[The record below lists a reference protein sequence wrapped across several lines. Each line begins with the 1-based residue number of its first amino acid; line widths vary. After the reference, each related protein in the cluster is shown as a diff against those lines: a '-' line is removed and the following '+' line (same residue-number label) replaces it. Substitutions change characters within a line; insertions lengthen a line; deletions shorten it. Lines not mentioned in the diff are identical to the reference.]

1 MPLLAINHHY
11 YRAAGT
17 GMGIYPT
24 TPAQLRQKIK
34 SIHDAGWKIG
44 KQTDILSCVAGGECA
59 EKIAVITFD
68 DGLKEQISAIKDLHA
83 MGAATICYIPVGPVM
98 EKRVLD
104 VHKLQM
110 IRSVTNDEALAVLL
124 DKDFGFSNHDFDEHL
139 LEVQYRYDRP
149 LSRRVK
155 YFLNF
160 SLSSEQRD
168 AWISKQF
175 ESGFGNETAA
185 AEALYMAEDDL
196 RFLAQSGSLGSHGN
210 SHRPL
215 ARLSSDELKDELHRS
230 HEVLTTLTGVSPMG
244 VSYPYGGKSAVSE
257 RVFNEAREA
266 GYEYGFTM
274 ERGVNTEFSD
284 ALSLKRID
292 TNDMNDWLNSDAG

>member
-11 YRAAGT
+11 YRTAST

-24 TPAQLRQKIK
+24 TPDQLRQKIECIRK
-34 SIHDAGWKIG
+34 AGWKIG
-44 KQTDILSCVAGGECA
+44 KQSDILSCVSGGECA
-59 EKIAVITFD
+59 EQIAVITFD
-68 DGLKEQISAIKDLHA
+68 DGLKEQITAIKDLQA
-83 MGAATICYIPVGPVM
+83 MGVAAICYIPAGPLM

-110 IRSVTNDEALAVLL
+110 IRSVTNDEALAAAL
-124 DKDFGFSNHDFDEHL
+124 DKDFGFAAHEFDEHL
-139 LEVQYRYDRP
+139 LEVQYRYDQP

-168 AWISKQF
+168 GWISKQF
-175 ESGFGNETAA
+175 ENEFGDETAA
-185 AEALYMAEDDL
+185 AEALYMGEDDL
-196 RFLAQSGSLGSHGN
+196 RFLAQNGSLGAHGH

-215 ARLSSDELKDELHRS
+215 AQLSNDELKDEFHRS
-230 HEVLTTLTGVSPMG
+230 HEVLTTLTGVPPMG

-257 RVFNEAREA
+257 EVFKEAREA

-274 ERGVNTEFSD
+274 ERGVNSEFPD

-292 TNDMNDWLNSDAG
+292 TNDMNDWLNSSAR

>member
-11 YRAAGT
+11 YRAVST

-24 TPAQLRQKIK
+24 TPAQLRQKIE
-34 SIHDAGWKIG
+34 SIRDAGWKIG
-44 KQTDILSCVAGGECA
+44 KQADVLTCVSDGEYA
-59 EKIAVITFD
+59 EQIAIITFD
-68 DGLKEQISAIKDLHA
+68 DGLKEQITAIKDLQA
-83 MGAATICYIPVGPVM
+83 MGAAAICYVPVGPLM

-110 IRSVTNDEALAVLL
+110 IRSVMNDEALAMVLN
-124 DKDFGFSNHDFDEHL
+124 KEFGFSAYEFDEHL
-139 LEVQYRYDRP
+139 LEIQYRYDQP

-168 AWISKQF
+168 GWISMQF
-175 ESGFGNETAA
+175 ENEFGDESAA
-185 AEALYMAEDDL
+185 AEALYMGEDDL
-196 RFLAQSGSLGSHGN
+196 RFLAQNGSLGSHGH
-210 SHRPL
+210 SHHPL
-215 ARLSSDELKDELHRS
+215 ARLSSDELKYELYRS

-257 RVFNEAREA
+257 DVFEEAREA
-266 GYEYGFTM
+266 GYKYGFTM
-274 ERGVNTEFSD
+274 ERGVNAEFPD

-292 TNDMNDWLNSDAG
+292 TNDINDWLKSGAR

>member
-1 MPLLAINHHY
+1 
-11 YRAAGT
+11 
-17 GMGIYPT
+17 MGIYPT
-24 TPAQLRQKIK
+24 TPAQLRHKVE
-34 SIHDAGWKIG
+34 SIRDAGWKIG
-44 KQTDILSCVAGGECA
+44 KQTDILSCATSGECA

-68 DGLKEQISAIKDLHA
+68 DGLKEQIQAIKDLQS
-83 MGAATICYIPVGPVM
+83 MGAAAICYIPVGPLI

-110 IRSVTNDEALAVLL
+110 IRSVTNDEAIAVVL
-124 DKDFGFSNHDFDEHL
+124 DKDFGFSKYDFDEHL

-168 AWISKQF
+168 GWISKQF
-175 ESGFGNETAA
+175 ENEFGNEAA
-185 AEALYMAEDDL
+185 ASEALYMGEDDL
-196 RFLAQSGSLGSHGN
+196 RFLAQCGSLGSHGV

-215 ARLSSDELKDELHRS
+215 ARLSSDELRDELHRS
-230 HEVLTTLTGVSPMG
+230 HEVLTTLTGSSPMG

-257 RVFNEAREA
+257 GVFNEAREA

-274 ERGVNTEFSD
+274 ERGVNAEFYD

-292 TNDMNDWLNSDAG
+292 TNDMNDWLNSGER